1 MSDPK
6 VNSASP
12 NLDDAVLLPP
22 PPPRCMCDNTSS
34 YNKFDASTLEQLE
47 GDQYVIDK
55 DVVAQKVPYYLKEYL
70 GNIIDK
76 IKGPLK
82 NIKLTIVKIAREIQI
97 NTSRCDEHY
106 CGLTG
111 CVKLNG
117 GVEVIIEIL
126 IFSAGKKDEHLVE
139 FRHISG
145 SNIALFNYIQK
156 QFFELWP
163 LMYILSNENM

>member
-12 NLDDAVLLPP
+12 NLDDVVLLPP
-22 PPPRCMCDNTSS
+22 PPPRCICDNTSS
-34 YNKFDASTLEQLE
+34 YDNFDASNLEQLK

-55 DVVAQKVPYYLKEYL
+55 DVVAQKVPYYLEQYL
-70 GNIIDK
+70 GKIIDK

-82 NIKLTIVKIAREIQI
+82 NIKLTIIEIARKIQI
-97 NTSRCDEHY
+97 NTSECDDHY

-111 CVKLNG
+111 CVKLNDDK
-117 GVEVIIEIL
+117 VIIEIL
-126 IFSAGKKDEHLVE
+126 IFSAEEKDTYLVE

-163 LMYILSNENM
+163 LMYILI